1 MISDCTGGLPVGFAG
16 GACAKPNVGS
26 KRHPAPT
33 RVITRD
39 LRTRN
44 AIFDPTREGDQ
55 SLGIIIHR
63 RQRKNVRKFLGGNPV
78 KRHYSA
84 RERFGK
90 KVQAPKTELSHTES
104 KVVYFYTF
112 S

>member
-1 MISDCTGGLPVGFAG
+1 MPYLTLLR
-16 GACAKPNVGS
+16 KE
-26 KRHPAPT
+26 T
-33 RVITRD
+33 RTWTLSYTD
-39 LRTRN
+39 
-44 AIFDPTREGDQ
+44 ASE
-55 SLGIIIHR
+55 
-63 RQRKNVRKFLGGNPV
+63 KNVRKFLGGNPV

-90 KVQAPKTELSHTES
+90 KVQAPETELSHTES